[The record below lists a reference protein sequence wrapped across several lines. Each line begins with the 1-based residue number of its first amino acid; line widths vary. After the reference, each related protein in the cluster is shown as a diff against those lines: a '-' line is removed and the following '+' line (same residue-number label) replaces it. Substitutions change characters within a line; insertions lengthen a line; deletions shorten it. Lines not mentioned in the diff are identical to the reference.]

1 MKIEFSKHALDQLK
15 ERPRI
20 TWEMV
25 VGTIEN
31 PNETLESYKGRRLFR
46 KAFQNEVLEVVTIEE
61 SGKIIV
67 ITEYLLE
74 KL

>member
-15 ERPRI
+15 ERSRI

-31 PNETLESYKGRRLFR
+31 PNETLESYKGRKLFR
-46 KAFQNEVLEVVTIEE
+46 RTFQNEVLEVVTIGE

-67 ITEYLLE
+67 ITEYLLGS
-74 KL
+74 